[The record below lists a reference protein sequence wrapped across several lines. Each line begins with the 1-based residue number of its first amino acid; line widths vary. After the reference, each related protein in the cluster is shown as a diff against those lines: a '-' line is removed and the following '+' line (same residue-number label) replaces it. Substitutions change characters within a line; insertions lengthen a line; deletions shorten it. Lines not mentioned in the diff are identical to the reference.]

1 LATDNPKTAELPP
14 LTDAEK
20 LALCEELEAL
30 GMLSR
35 DPTGRRWLTEKSHK
49 VGMAL
54 YAFAMLEQAEKDA
67 RHWPPGS
74 KH

>member
-1 LATDNPKTAELPP
+1 MTEPLPP
-14 LTDAEK
+14 LSDAEK
-20 LALCEELEAL
+20 LRLCEELEML

-35 DPTGRRWLTEKSHK
+35 DATGRRWLTEKGHR

-67 RHWPPGS
+67 TVWPPGS
-74 KH
+74 TRQ